1 MDHALWCSLALGSCS
16 STGQTHKC
24 SMQPPQGGTSHSCNI
39 CTPPRTHRAVCNPL
53 QVLPCQQQKAKCP
66 GFLWKSLERVDKLY
80 TMLGDHVDMRSSWTK
95 QNRASWQTASDRR
108 FPTFSCIL
116 TDSPDTCRKLLEC
129 RGWRLKALCH
139 QFGTLLAAWREEPC
153 WSLVLGFTPSKKD
166 SRGWVKGKLSRNTIF
181 EFATCVPYKD
191 LPCWEFWLRLC
202 CVSVCCVKM
211 DGRPLLHAGNLCTGT
226 RRWR

>member
-1 MDHALWCSLALGSCS
+1 MSGRVRVLGFRSCSLVLFGTRELLFHRAN
-16 STGQTHKC
+16 THKC
-24 SMQPPQGGTSHSCNI
+24 SMQPPQGGTSHTCNI

-116 TDSPDTCRKLLEC
+116 THAEN
-129 RGWRLKALCH
+129 
-139 QFGTLLAAWREEPC
+139 C
-153 WSLVLGFTPSKKD
+153 WSVGAD
-166 SRGWVKGKLSRNTIF
+166 
-181 EFATCVPYKD
+181 A
-191 LPCWEFWLRLC
+191 
-202 CVSVCCVKM
+202 
-211 DGRPLLHAGNLCTGT
+211 
-226 RRWR
+226 